1 MSMEAMKR
9 ALAIIVCILIFSGV
23 AWAVDL
29 DCRVVVRDMYAA
41 DSHETQ
47 NQLVAILRGNELEGV
62 AKLLSSGQ
70 VTLFETGEK
79 VFTKEK
85 SVWGYDKVSRPG
97 ETKTWL
103 LAPQNSRPCDKG
115 D

>member
-1 MSMEAMKR
+1 MIAMKR
-9 ALAIIVCILIFSGV
+9 AQAIVVLILILSGV
-23 AWAVDL
+23 TWAVDL
-29 DCRVVVRDMYAA
+29 QCKVVIRDMYAA

-47 NQLVAILRGNELEGV
+47 NQLVSILKGKELGEV
-62 AKLLSSGQ
+62 AQLLSSGQ
-70 VTLFETGEK
+70 VTLFQTGEK
-79 VFTKEK
+79 VLTKEV

-97 ETKTWL
+97 ESKTWL